1 MTDLLLIV
9 VAAATV
15 NNFVLVRLLGLCPL
29 LGASQKLGDVVD
41 LSLATTSVL
50 TLTAGCTWLLDRR
63 VLVPFGLP
71 YLRIVAFILVI
82 AGVVQFGQWVLRKQ
96 SAELHARLEP
106 HVSLIATNCTVLGVA
121 LLNAGTTHGL
131 AGALALGLGA
141 GLGFSLVLILF
152 AGLRERLGQASVPAA
167 LRGPGITLL
176 TLGMLSLAFLGFSG
190 IARL

>member
-29 LGASQKLGDVVD
+29 PGTSQKLDAVAD
-41 LSLATTSVL
+41 LSLATTAVL
-50 TLTAGCTWLLDRR
+50 TLTVGCAWLLNRW

-71 YLRIVAFILVI
+71 YLRIISFILVI
-82 AGVVQFGQWVLRKQ
+82 AGVVQFGQWALRWR
-96 SAELHARLEP
+96 SASLRARLGP
-106 HVSLIATNCTVLGVA
+106 HVSLISTNCTVLGVA
-121 LLNAGTTHGL
+121 LLNVGTAQSL

-141 GLGFSLVLILF
+141 GLGFCVVLVLF
-152 AGLRERLGQASVPAA
+152 AGLHERLAQASVPAA
-167 LRGPGITLL
+167 LRGPGITLI